1 MFHWICPECGQEIAP
16 GVKECPVCDPQT
28 AAAPASSNGPLA
40 TVMSPRETAP
50 LHEAAPL
57 HVEAPPPAKAPE
69 PQVIL
74 QPEIVQPP
82 ILKAEKI
89 VEPERVIEP
98 KILEPEILQP
108 EIILA
113 NAEIVLP
120 EAEAPVVPAAAAESP
135 LPEAETFSDR
145 LADLAQRLHGS
156 RMPYGS
162 PRIIENT
169 SAPRHVTE
177 RTPKILDVTPAQPL
191 LAAPPTM
198 RLLAEP
204 QPPSIAVQLPTH
216 QVFKPQPASPGTPAR
231 AVSSKPAEAKAAAP
245 NPVQLPQ
252 QPGRSAAPALAKL
265 QSYFEAADRLMGLAA
280 SEANPV
286 TTTNEPRITL
296 PGPALPRE
304 LLSLQAAGLVP
315 IGVTGRRAGWS
326 GSNIWTGRLAV
337 TAILVTAG
345 LAASYRIMPG
355 SAASTPVAPIVT
367 TTSEQPA
374 KRPDNSHSL
383 ARFLEVSGV
392 RFVELNKKPEI
403 QYLVVNHSSAPLS
416 SLTVYVT
423 LRSSNS
429 KQGQAPLARFMFHS
443 PNLAAYEA
451 KEMANPIEHVIGPL
465 DLPDWQDLR
474 ADVEVQ

>member
-16 GVKECPVCDPQT
+16 GVKECPACDPQPS
-28 AAAPASSNGPLA
+28 AAPSPSNGPLA
-40 TVMSPRETAP
+40 TVMSPREA
-50 LHEAAPL
+50 
-57 HVEAPPPAKAPE
+57 APPPAQAPE
-69 PQVIL
+69 PQIIRHPEIP
-74 QPEIVQPP
+74 QPEIVQ
-82 ILKAEKI
+82 AKI
-89 VEPERVIEP
+89 AEPE

-113 NAEIVLP
+113 KAEIIRP
-120 EAEAPVVPAAAAESP
+120 KAEAGIASAPVLESP

-145 LADLAQRLHGS
+145 LADLAERLHAS
-156 RMPYGS
+156 RLPYGS

-169 SAPRHVTE
+169 AAPRHESE
-177 RTPKILDVTPAQPL
+177 RVPTILDFTSDGSPSQPL
-191 LAAPPTM
+191 LGAPPAM

-204 QPPSIAVQLPTH
+204 QPPSIAVQLPAS
-216 QVFKPQPASPGTPAR
+216 QVFKPQPASPGAPAR
-231 AVSSKPAEAKAAAP
+231 AVSSEPAEAQASEP
-245 NPVQLPQ
+245 NPVQLPK

-265 QSYFEAADRLMGLAA
+265 QSYFEAADRLMGLAV
-280 SEANPV
+280 SEGKPV
-286 TTTNEPRITL
+286 ATVNEPRITL

-315 IGVTGRRAGWS
+315 IGVAGRSAGWS
-326 GSNIWTGRLAV
+326 GSNVWTARLAV

-355 SAASTPVAPIVT
+355 SAASAPAAPVVTQVPEQPVA
-367 TTSEQPA
+367 
-374 KRPDNSHSL
+374 KPDNSHSL

-392 RFVELNKKPEI
+392 RFVELNKKAEI
-403 QYLVVNHSSAPLS
+403 QYLVVNHSKAPLS

-423 LRSSNS
+423 LRAANA
-429 KQGQAPLARFMFHS
+429 KQGQAPLARFMFRS
-443 PNLAAYEA
+443 PILAAYEA
-451 KEMANPIEHVIGPL
+451 KEMANPIEHIIGPL

>member
-1 MFHWICPECGQEIAP
+1 
-16 GVKECPVCDPQT
+16 V
-28 AAAPASSNGPLA
+28 
-40 TVMSPRETAP
+40 
-50 LHEAAPL
+50 
-57 HVEAPPPAKAPE
+57 PPAEDPA
-69 PQVIL
+69 PQVIRHPEII
-74 QPEIVQPP
+74 QPEIV
-82 ILKAEKI
+82 
-89 VEPERVIEP
+89 EPE

-113 NAEIVLP
+113 KAATIVSKP
-120 EAEAPVVPAAAAESP
+120 EAPVAPEPAVESL

-145 LADLAQRLHGS
+145 LADLAERLHGS

-169 SAPRHVTE
+169 AALRHETE
-177 RTPKILDVTPAQPL
+177 RTPTILDVIPTQPL
-191 LAAPPTM
+191 LAAPPAM

-204 QPPSIAVQLPTH
+204 QPPSIAVQIPTS
-216 QVFKPQPASPGTPAR
+216 QVFKPQAASPGAPAR
-231 AVSSKPAEAKAAAP
+231 AVSSKPAEAQATTP
-245 NPVQLPQ
+245 NPVQLPS

-286 TTTNEPRITL
+286 TATNEPRITL

-315 IGVTGRRAGWS
+315 IGVGRRRGGS
-326 GSNIWTGRLAV
+326 GNNVWTGRLAV

-367 TTSEQPA
+367 APEQPVA
-374 KRPDNSHSL
+374 RPDNSHSL

-392 RFVELNKKPEI
+392 RFVELNKKAEI
-403 QYLVVNHSSAPLS
+403 QYLVVNHSKAPVS

-423 LRSSNS
+423 LRASNA
-429 KQGQAPLARFMFHS
+429 KQGQAPLARFMFRS

>member
-1 MFHWICPECGQEIAP
+1 
-16 GVKECPVCDPQT
+16 VV
-28 AAAPASSNGPLA
+28 
-40 TVMSPRETAP
+40 
-50 LHEAAPL
+50 
-57 HVEAPPPAKAPE
+57 
-69 PQVIL
+69 L
-74 QPEIVQPP
+74 QPEIIIQPP
-82 ILKAEKI
+82 ILKAEEI
-89 VEPERVIEP
+89 REPER
-98 KILEPEILQP
+98 ILEPEILQP
-108 EIILA
+108 EIILPK
-113 NAEIVLP
+113 AEIVFAK
-120 EAEAPVVPAAAAESP
+120 AEAPAAPTPTPEPPTPEP
-135 LPEAETFSDR
+135 LPPEAETFSDR
-145 LADLAQRLHGS
+145 LADLAERLHGS

-169 SAPRHVTE
+169 AAPRHEKE
-177 RTPKILDVTPAQPL
+177 RTPTILDFARDVTPAQPL
-191 LAAPPTM
+191 LAPPPTM

-204 QPPSIAVQLPTH
+204 NPPAIAVELPAR
-216 QVFKPQPASPGTPAR
+216 QVFNPQPASPGAPAR
-231 AVSSKPAEAKAAAP
+231 AISSRPAEAQASAP
-245 NPVQLPQ
+245 NPVELPKQ
-252 QPGRSAAPALAKL
+252 GGRSAAPALAKL

-315 IGVTGRRAGWS
+315 IGVAGRRSGWS
-326 GSNIWTGRLAV
+326 GGNVWTGRLAV

-345 LAASYRIMPG
+345 LAATYRVMPG
-355 SAASTPVAPIVT
+355 SAASTPAAPIVT
-367 TTSEQPA
+367 PAPEQPVA
-374 KRPDNSHSL
+374 RPDNSHSL

-392 RFVELNKKPEI
+392 RFVELNKKAEI
-403 QYLVVNHSSAPLS
+403 QYLVVNHSKAPLS

-423 LRSSNS
+423 LRASNA
-429 KQGQAPLARFMFHS
+429 KQGQAPLARFMFRS

>member
-1 MFHWICPECGQEIAP
+1 
-16 GVKECPVCDPQT
+16 
-28 AAAPASSNGPLA
+28 
-40 TVMSPRETAP
+40 MSPREAST
-50 LHEAAPL
+50 
-57 HVEAPPPAKAPE
+57 PPAKAVE
-69 PQVIL
+69 PQVMR
-74 QPEIVQPP
+74 QPEIV
-82 ILKAEKI
+82 
-89 VEPERVIEP
+89 EPE

-113 NAEIVLP
+113 KAEIIVAK
-120 EAEAPVVPAAAAESP
+120 AEAPVAAAPALEMP

-145 LADLAQRLHGS
+145 LADLAERLHGS

-169 SAPRHVTE
+169 SAPRHETE
-177 RTPKILDVTPAQPL
+177 RVPTILDAIPTQPL
-191 LAAPPTM
+191 LAAPPAM

-204 QPPSIAVQLPTH
+204 QPPAIAVQIPTS
-216 QVFKPQPASPGTPAR
+216 QVFKPQAASPGAPAR
-231 AVSSKPAEAKAAAP
+231 AVSSNPAEAQASTP
-245 NPVQLPQ
+245 NPVQLPN

-286 TTTNEPRITL
+286 TATNEPRITL

-315 IGVTGRRAGWS
+315 IGVARGGAGRRAGS
-326 GSNIWTGRLAV
+326 GSHVWTARLAV

-345 LAASYRIMPG
+345 LAATYKAMPG
-355 SAASTPVAPIVT
+355 SAASAPIAPVVTAPEQPVA
-367 TTSEQPA
+367 
-374 KRPDNSHSL
+374 RPDNSHSL

-392 RFVELNKKPEI
+392 RFVELNKKAEI
-403 QYLVVNHSSAPLS
+403 QYLVVNHSKAPLS

-423 LRSSNS
+423 LRASNA
-429 KQGQAPLARFMFHS
+429 KQGQAPLARFMFRS

-451 KEMANPIEHVIGPL
+451 KEMANPIEHGIGTL